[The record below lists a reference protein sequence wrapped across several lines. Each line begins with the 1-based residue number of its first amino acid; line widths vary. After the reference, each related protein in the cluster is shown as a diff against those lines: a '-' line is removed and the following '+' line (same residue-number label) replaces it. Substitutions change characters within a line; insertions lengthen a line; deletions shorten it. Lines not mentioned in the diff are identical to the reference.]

1 MSEMKLRESVSEE
14 QVRIHTPFS
23 PTILE
28 FKVPQRFLDIVNTS
42 GDAVLPDDGL
52 SKKFDF
58 SDNLVGKVSKEVR
71 IPVMEKEWW
80 W

>member
-28 FKVPQRFLDIVNTS
+28 YKVPQRFLDIVNTS
-42 GDAVLPDDGL
+42 GDAVLPDD
-52 SKKFDF
+52 
-58 SDNLVGKVSKEVR
+58 
-71 IPVMEKEWW
+71 
-80 W
+80 

>member
-1 MSEMKLRESVSEE
+1 MSEMKLRENVSEE

-28 FKVPQRFLDIVNTS
+28 YKVPQRFLDIVNTS

-52 SKKFDF
+52 
-58 SDNLVGKVSKEVR
+58 
-71 IPVMEKEWW
+71 
-80 W
+80 

>member
-1 MSEMKLRESVSEE
+1 MKLRENVSEE

-42 GDAVLPDDGL
+42 CDAVLPMMDYQRSL
-52 SKKFDF
+52 IS
-58 SDNLVGKVSKEVR
+58 L
-71 IPVMEKEWW
+71 IIL
-80 W
+80 